1 MNHCLL
7 EVTVKVAPTIRY
19 TQDNQTAIAEMDV
32 SFDGLRSDDPPGS
45 IKVVGWGNLAQE
57 LHERVGVGQRLILEG
72 RLRMNTISR
81 QDGSKEK
88 KAELTLS
95 KIHAGL
101 ENNFSP
107 SSLKNN
113 SQNQPSKS
121 SKVAQDS
128 KDPDK
133 IDKNEGSVTWD
144 SSPLIPDT
152 DDIPF

>member
-19 TQDNQTAIAEMDV
+19 TQDNQTAIAEMEV
-32 SFDGLRSDDPPGS
+32 LFDGLRSEDPPGL
-45 IKVVGWGNLAQE
+45 IKVVGWGGLAQE
-57 LHERVGVGQRLILEG
+57 LQERVGVGQRLVLEG
-72 RLRMNTISR
+72 RLRMNTIPR

-95 KIHAGL
+95 KIHSGI
-101 ENNFSP
+101 ENNFSQ
-107 SSLKNN
+107 KRMVTN
-113 SQNQPSKS
+113 SQSPTS
-121 SKVAQDS
+121 SNVPQEPNNPDNIKQSDDS
-128 KDPDK
+128 
-133 IDKNEGSVTWD
+133 ITWD